1 VRPRLLVLDD
11 DRAVCAAFAVIGEQ
25 AGYVVET
32 TSDAASFRRA
42 FEAQRPDAVV
52 LDMLVPERD
61 GFEIVGDLAAAGWTG
76 RLVLV
81 SGDGRMYL
89 PMAAALA
96 ERKGIRVAACLDK
109 PLDVDACLAALA
121 RD

>member
-1 VRPRLLVLDD
+1 VLDD
-11 DRAVCAAFAVIGEQ
+11 DRAVCAAFAVIGAQ
-25 AGYVVET
+25 AGYEVET

-42 FEAQRPDAVV
+42 FEARPPEAVV
-52 LDMLVPERD
+52 LDMLVPDRD
-61 GFEIVGDLAAAGWTG
+61 GFEIVGDLAAADWKG

-89 PMAAALA
+89 PMASALA
-96 ERKGIRVAACLDK
+96 ERKGIRVVACLEK

-121 RD
+121 GD